1 MSNNKKNFASLRT
14 WLEDS
19 GLELF
24 LLGQDFTKLI
34 FWQLAYY
41 KMFFPQLNIDCE
53 NISIDYSRLN
63 LIAQGLKRGLV
74 NYPLLI
80 CSPSKIVADE
90 QNWSEAQYFYHHLF
104 LPLTNGG
111 RSIFGNPIQLSI
123 KSSDSLYSEFNQAEC
138 VANYTPVALED
149 FDLEKFQIEPE
160 QEMLRIVNEKKSIS
174 QVVPGKTELIF
185 TNASLESYGGQKVLN
200 KNGEMVETDGS
211 FQSII
216 AKQIKIL
223 SPAAAI
229 ILFSQMYYVDHIL
242 PNKQRWEWL
251 MGIVHNPVAGKEH
264 CLSAAG
270 VSLGSDIKWSSYDPR
285 VDGAGTNFR
294 LAL

>member
-1 MSNNKKNFASLRT
+1 MSDNKKNFNSLRI

-19 GLELF
+19 DLESF
-24 LLGQDFTKLI
+24 LIGKNFAKLI

-41 KMFFPQLNIDCE
+41 KMFFPQFDIDCE

-63 LIAQGLKRGLV
+63 LIAQGLKKGLV

-80 CSPSKIVADE
+80 CPPAEIVADE
-90 QNWSEAQYFYHHLF
+90 RNWSEAQYFYHHLF
-104 LPLTNGG
+104 LPLANGG
-111 RSIFGNPIQLSI
+111 RSIFGNPIQLPI
-123 KSSDSLYSEFNQAEC
+123 KSSDPLYSEFNQTEC

-149 FDLEKFQIEPE
+149 FDSEKFQIEPE

-185 TNASLESYGGQKVLN
+185 TNCDLVATRGPKVLN

-242 PNKQRWEWL
+242 PNKHHWEWL
-251 MGIVHNPVAGKEH
+251 MGIVHNPAAAKEHYLSVAGV
-264 CLSAAG
+264 G
-270 VSLGSDIKWSSYDPR
+270 LGSDIKWSSYDPR
-285 VDGAGTNFR
+285 VDGVGTNFR